1 MSLTD
6 SDLQAIS
13 GLVNANSN
21 LILGELDRI
30 EQRIN
35 KRFDN
40 VKADLREIR
49 EEVHVT
55 KYSNET
61 VELLLK
67 KVSELEERIAQLEKT
82 A

>member
-1 MSLTD
+1 MALTD

-13 GLVNANSN
+13 GLINANSN
-21 LILGELDRI
+21 LVLGELDRI

-40 VKADLREIR
+40 VRTDLHEIR
-49 EEVHVT
+49 EEVHIT

>member
-13 GLVNANSN
+13 GLINANSN

-35 KRFDN
+35 KKFDS
-40 VKADLREIR
+40 VKSDLHEIR